1 MSLPAATMPD
11 PPYDASVA
19 TATKPRTDSQNS
31 SSPADERE
39 KVARNAKSDRL
50 NPKEHGAYA
59 ILGIPLVAALIIS
72 GLTPETVL
80 VAIAAVAAFLAHEP
94 LLIIS
99 GSRGKRARESTPFVT
114 RTLIVRLSIAVVCGT
129 TAFCLSGN
137 ATRFG
142 LIACVVFASLEFVIS
157 TGGHNRTL
165 AAQLLGI
172 GGLALPSAVV
182 LLAGGIEI
190 TTAVQ
195 FWLIWFAGRVAT
207 TVSVRSTITRHKISA
222 TAWAK
227 RTCDILLFIS
237 FLACF
242 AGIGIGSSLW
252 IVTIPMLLAATVMRI
267 TTPHPKH
274 MKQIGWSLLMVNI
287 LSGVVAIGAWNYF

>member
-1 MSLPAATMPD
+1 MSLSAATMTES
-11 PPYDASVA
+11 PYDASVA
-19 TATKPRTDSQNS
+19 IATKPWTDSQS
-31 SSPADERE
+31 SSSSADERE
-39 KVARNAKSDRL
+39 KSVRKAKVDRL

-94 LLIIS
+94 LLIVS
-99 GSRGKRARESTPFVT
+99 GSRGKRARESSPFAM
-114 RTLIVRLSIAVVCGT
+114 RTLIVRLSAAVVCGT
-129 TAFCLSGN
+129 AAFWLSGS
-137 ATRFG
+137 ATRLA
-142 LIACVVFASLEFVIS
+142 LIACVIFASIEFVIS

-182 LLAGGIEI
+182 LLAGGAEVM
-190 TTAVQ
+190 TAVQ

-207 TVSVRSTITRHKISA
+207 TVSVRSTITRHKNSA
-222 TAWAK
+222 TAWAR
-227 RTCDILLFIS
+227 RTCDILLIIS
-237 FLACF
+237 FAACF
-242 AGIGIGSSLW
+242 AGIGFGSSLW

-287 LSGVVAIGAWNYF
+287 LSGIVAIGAWSYY